1 MYAIVVTTYAVSCL
15 SSYLSFLC
23 ISCKKKVYI

>member
-23 ISCKKKVYI
+23 ISCK